1 MERGC
6 AVDYRDSWCE
16 DLDSC
21 QREEYGVVQIAGDV
35 HGIKVVNVTNAMEGM
50 GNSID
55 AYKVVGQSRVDSDD
69 GRGHDWG

>member
-1 MERGC
+1 M
-6 AVDYRDSWCE
+6 
-16 DLDSC
+16 
-21 QREEYGVVQIAGDV
+21 VQNAGDV

-69 GRGHDWG
+69 GRGRDWG